1 MNGAVYMVFDKNWY
15 KIFIM
20 IVLEFWLTWAAFT
33 MGYAAAKTVAE
44 VNVAI
49 SPYCAYMTKYYR
61 KPPVRAYDQVVS
73 ALEGDIELQQP
84 GQLQHSSSTS
94 PSRNTSLCQPSSDT
108 SAGAPM
114 GQSTS
119 EGTVPVLN
127 DDEDIHESK
136 RESSEL
142 NAERAGE
149 LDLLQA
155 LDAVTETAQVQGN
168 IAQRS
173 ASPAAAQSARG
184 TSEPASLATAAA
196 AQPDLAP
203 PCLQRTQLY
212 AYFQLHEYYIWAA
225 LFSLTAVILW
235 VILILE
241 PQMGYFDHRV
251 WRNTYRSVALAPL
264 GAWIRWGLTRFPR
277 IKAAWP
283 EMHPQTMIAN
293 LTAVL
298 LMCALNVFADSS
310 WVYAVNAGVNGSLST
325 VSTFFAELHNLYLEK
340 GPLIS
345 LR

>member
-1 MNGAVYMVFDKNWY
+1 
-15 KIFIM
+15 M

-49 SPYCAYMTKYYR
+49 SPYCVYMTKYYR
-61 KPPVRAYDQVVS
+61 KPPVKAYDQAVD

-84 GQLQHSSSTS
+84 GQHSSSTS
-94 PSRNTSLCQPSSDT
+94 PSRNAAQCQLPSSDT
-108 SAGAPM
+108 SVGAPQ
-114 GQSTS
+114 GQPTADRP
-119 EGTVPVLN
+119 VPVLN

-142 NAERAGE
+142 NTERAGE
-149 LDLLQA
+149 LDMLQA
-155 LDAVTETAQVQGN
+155 LDAVTETAQVQDN
-168 IAQRS
+168 IAPRS
-173 ASPAAAQSARG
+173 PSPAAAQSVRG
-184 TSEPASLATAAA
+184 TSEPATVATAAVP
-196 AQPDLAP
+196 QPDLAL

-212 AYFQLHEYYIWAA
+212 AYFERHEYYIWGG

-283 EMHPQTMIAN
+283 EMHPQTLIAN

-298 LMCALNVFADSS
+298 LMCALNVFAHSS
-310 WVYAVNAGVNGSLST
+310 WVVAVNAGINGSLST